1 MTLFQEHSIVKYK
14 EVFKTSFFLFSNLF
28 QIVYGTVSTQ
38 TNNTTVTYTLCKSFT
53 SVDFKVIGI
62 CYEHRHWMHACAKTL
77 STFDVFITDISA
89 NRDSGFQY
97 IAIGF

>member
-1 MTLFQEHSIVKYK
+1 MVCRRILTN
-14 EVFKTSFFLFSNLF
+14 FSNLF

-53 SVDFKVIGI
+53 TLNFKVIGI
-62 CYEHRHWMHACAKTL
+62 CDAVRHWMHVGTKTL
-77 STFDVFITDISA
+77 STFEVYITDISA
-89 NRDSGFQY
+89 NWGSGFQY